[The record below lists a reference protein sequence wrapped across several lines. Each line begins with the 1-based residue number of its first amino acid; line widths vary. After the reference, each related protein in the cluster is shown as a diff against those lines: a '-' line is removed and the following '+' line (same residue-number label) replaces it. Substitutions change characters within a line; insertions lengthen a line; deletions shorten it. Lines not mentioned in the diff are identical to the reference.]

1 MPPQISS
8 ILQTRLRR
16 PALIAGLIERLRL
29 LERLDAVA
37 NCTLTLVV
45 APAGSG
51 KTSLV
56 SQWLERRVLPAAW
69 LQLDASD
76 SDPALFFAYL
86 VHALRRIAP
95 QFGNETMNLLHSP
108 HLPPAAVIANTLSNE
123 IDEFPLADPWL
134 LVLDDYHLVQNP
146 EIDRALST
154 LVLLPPRGL
163 HLLVLSRQTPA
174 WPLGRLRLENRL
186 LVLDVGELR
195 FTREETEAYL
205 HLNSVLAPA
214 AELAAQ
220 LQRQTEGWAAGLQL
234 ALLAMRQKQATQT
247 LSLHNDFLRGA
258 DGQDSDYLFDYMA
271 DEVLANLPD
280 DLLTFLYV
288 TSLCARFSASLC
300 QALTGIGRERVRGY
314 LHFLEEANLFL
325 IPLGSSA
332 NQANMRRE
340 QDRHPWY
347 RYHHL
352 MQQTLDSRR
361 QDVLS
366 AAEIVGL
373 HRCAAGWLGEHGYS
387 EDALDHCI
395 AGEDWGGAARLLSGQ
410 MDNLLNREDRHTF
423 DRWLARLPKAEIAA
437 HPALMLMQAWSRFFN
452 LDVEGLGHLLA
463 DIRQALPAHQ
473 DGEWEFD
480 GHYWLLR
487 GIVDYFSGKMDAT
500 IAANEQAIS
509 LLPPSSAFARNSA
522 YFYLGSAMQLAGRG
536 EDAEEILLQSYR
548 REQPKPGQA
557 SARLLFGVATVRL
570 FSGRLTAAYE
580 SAGLLLQESRT
591 SHLSLLEGW
600 AHDILG
606 RIDYER
612 NHLAAADEHF
622 AALRERRYAIHRGC
636 AEDGFAG
643 AMLIA
648 AAQGCAGAVAE
659 IGEEW
664 RSFVQSLWELPG
676 PLVDSAQ
683 ARAAL
688 LSGDVRTARRWANG
702 FRAPL
707 GPGPMVW
714 LEISHIT
721 KLRCLLAS
729 NQAHDLAAAELL
741 AAACMAHVERLRN
754 VPANLA
760 LLGLHALR
768 LEACGERK
776 SAVNVLRQALRQA
789 APEGFVR
796 TFVDLGPRL
805 LNLLGAVEDADLAD
819 YIAVLRAAFAP
830 TAAPRPSEQ
839 LAKGLAGVLTERELE
854 ILALLATPLSAQE
867 IAARLYISYSTVR
880 QHTAHIYEKLGV
892 RKRRHAV
899 LVATEWG
906 LIP

>member
-1 MPPQISS
+1 
-8 ILQTRLRR
+8 
-16 PALIAGLIERLRL
+16 
-29 LERLDAVA
+29 
-37 NCTLTLVV
+37 
-45 APAGSG
+45 
-51 KTSLV
+51 
-56 SQWLERRVLPAAW
+56 
-69 LQLDASD
+69 
-76 SDPALFFAYL
+76 
-86 VHALRRIAP
+86 
-95 QFGNETMNLLHSP
+95 
-108 HLPPAAVIANTLSNE
+108 
-123 IDEFPLADPWL
+123 
-134 LVLDDYHLVQNP
+134 
-146 EIDRALST
+146 
-154 LVLLPPRGL
+154 
-163 HLLVLSRQTPA
+163 
-174 WPLGRLRLENRL
+174 
-186 LVLDVGELR
+186 
-195 FTREETEAYL
+195 
-205 HLNSVLAPA
+205 
-214 AELAAQ
+214 
-220 LQRQTEGWAAGLQL
+220 
-234 ALLAMRQKQATQT
+234 
-247 LSLHNDFLRGA
+247 
-258 DGQDSDYLFDYMA
+258 
-271 DEVLANLPD
+271 
-280 DLLTFLYV
+280 
-288 TSLCARFSASLC
+288 
-300 QALTGIGRERVRGY
+300 
-314 LHFLEEANLFL
+314 
-325 IPLGSSA
+325 
-332 NQANMRRE
+332 
-340 QDRHPWY
+340 
-347 RYHHL
+347 
-352 MQQTLDSRR
+352 
-361 QDVLS
+361 
-366 AAEIVGL
+366 
-373 HRCAAGWLGEHGYS
+373 
-387 EDALDHCI
+387 
-395 AGEDWGGAARLLSGQ
+395 

-487 GIVDYFSGKMDAT
+487 GIVDYFSVKMDAT

-606 RIDYER
+606 RINYER

-702 FRAPL
+702 FRATL
-707 GPGPMVW
+707 GPGP
-714 LEISHIT
+714 HH
-721 KLRCLLAS
+721 
-729 NQAHDLAAAELL
+729 QAAL
-741 AAACMAHVERLRN
+741 
-754 VPANLA
+754 PA
-760 LLGLHALR
+760 GL
-768 LEACGERK
+768 ERK